1 MESTKYYL
9 GLDVGGT
16 NMVAGVVDENHQIIA
31 KESIPTQAGRTI
43 EEITT
48 DMAEVSKKAVLKAGL
63 QMEDISSWGIGMPS
77 YVNPKTNL
85 LVHANC
91 FGWKNVPI
99 YDYLKK
105 HISLPTYIANDANCA
120 TYGEVLAGSASQY
133 TDAIMLTLGTGV
145 GGGIIMGKKIY
156 SGSDNMGAEL
166 GHTKLVY
173 NGERCTCGQKGC
185 LEAYCSST
193 ALIRIMKETLQ
204 KNKDTL
210 IWKLC
215 GEDENKVNG
224 EILFEA
230 AKAVWEAGAEI
241 IALDCTSQI
250 THEGRPAY
258 ELLPIV
264 KKEIPEAIIFA
275 DVSNYEEAV
284 RAVEMGADI
293 VGPTLYGYTEATKHI
308 EQPDL
313 REFAR
318 MCRDF
323 KDKAYVIM
331 EGHIYSP
338 EDAMKCIFL
347 GAHSV
352 VVGSAITRPHLITK
366 RFTDLLTGYQN
377 NWREAE
383 RSKH

>member
-145 GGGIIMGKKIY
+145 GGGIIMGKRIY
-156 SGSDNMGAEL
+156 SGADNMGAEL

-204 KNKDTL
+204 ENKDTL

-230 AKAVWEAGAEI
+230 ARQGDSLAKQIVDDYISKLAAGISTFITIFRPQVI
-241 IALDCTSQI
+241 I
-250 THEGRPAY
+250 
-258 ELLPIV
+258 
-264 KKEIPEAIIFA
+264 
-275 DVSNYEEAV
+275 
-284 RAVEMGADI
+284 
-293 VGPTLYGYTEATKHI
+293 
-308 EQPDL
+308 
-313 REFAR
+313 
-318 MCRDF
+318 
-323 KDKAYVIM
+323 
-331 EGHIYSP
+331 
-338 EDAMKCIFL
+338 L
-347 GAHSV
+347 GGGIAHA
-352 VVGSAITRPHLITK
+352 G
-366 RFTDLLTGYQN
+366 DLLLKPLNEKLHTCTFA
-377 NWREAE
+377 AE
-383 RSKH
+383 EIGIPQVIRAELGNDAGIIGAALLEKTM